1 MDDFSSRPGVPNAFG
16 LIGAEANAVA
26 PVKRPL
32 SSMSPTIVLKNG
44 KPVMTVGGAGGPKII
59 TEVLLA
65 IVRFIDGQQDVHS
78 AIAAPRIHHQWRPDM
93 LFVEAS
99 LDAQLI
105 EALRNYGHKIQVL
118 ERAGVAQAI
127 SQLPDGPF
135 MGQADP
141 RVPSKAAGY

>member
-1 MDDFSSRPGVPNAFG
+1 
-16 LIGAEANAVA
+16 
-26 PVKRPL
+26 
-32 SSMSPTIVLKNG
+32 
-44 KPVMTVGGAGGPKII
+44 
-59 TEVLLA
+59 
-65 IVRFIDGQQDVHS
+65 
-78 AIAAPRIHHQWRPDM
+78 M

-105 EALRNYGHKIQVL
+105 EALRNYGHQIQVL